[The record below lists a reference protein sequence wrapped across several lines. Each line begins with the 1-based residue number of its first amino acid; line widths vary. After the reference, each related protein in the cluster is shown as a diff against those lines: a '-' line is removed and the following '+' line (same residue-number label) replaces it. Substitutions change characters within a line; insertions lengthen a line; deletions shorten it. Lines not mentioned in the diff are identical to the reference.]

1 MTQPGVAN
9 KKEKKAKSCL
19 RETGSTSLVRRR
31 ELFNILTVICWL
43 LFVAVYN
50 H

>member
-9 KKEKKAKSCL
+9 KKEKKAKSYL

-31 ELFNILTVICWL
+31 TTLHLFLE
-43 LFVAVYN
+43 
-50 H
+50 